1 MSANSSLQL
10 VNEPKWRSGFVNYLR
25 KENGMWWGTR
35 KWWVQSL
42 LWFFVFNGFIIL
54 LLWIVPGMDPS
65 SAQTTPEILVVFVTL
80 FGALGTIGV
89 MILMQS
95 AIVGEKKSGSAEWI
109 MSNPVSRIAF
119 ILSKLVA
126 NAFCILIIVIVLQGS
141 IVYLQFSL
149 HGADFLRPIP
159 FIAALSLNSL
169 HMLFYLCLSLMLGT
183 FFNSRGP
190 VIGISFAVLAGQDI
204 LSQLL
209 APKVPWL
216 PQIMPARL
224 VEMASPVVLGQPLPS
239 HIPVIVVSVMSV
251 VFIIVAIWRFSREE
265 F

>member
-10 VNEPKWRSGFVNYLR
+10 VNEPVWRSGFINFFR

-54 LLWIVPGMDPS
+54 FLWVVPAMEPS
-65 SAQTTPEILVVFVTL
+65 SAQTPPEILNAFLL
-80 FGALGTIGV
+80 FSGALGAIGV

-95 AIVGEKKSGSAEWI
+95 AIVGEKKSGTAEWI
-109 MSNPVSRIAF
+109 MANPVSRISF
-119 ILSKLVA
+119 ILAKLVA
-126 NAFCILIIVIVLQGS
+126 NVFCILTIMIVLQGS

-149 HGADFLRPIP
+149 HDSDFLRPVP
-159 FIAALSLNSL
+159 FIVAMSLNSL
-169 HMLFYLCLSLMLGT
+169 HMLYYLTLSLMLGA

-190 VIGISFAVLAGQDI
+190 VIGISFAVLVGQDV
-204 LSQLL
+204 LSQFL
-209 APKVPWL
+209 APKFPWL

-224 VEMASPVVLGQPLPS
+224 VEMTPPVVLGQPIPS
-239 HIPVIVVSVMSV
+239 YIPILTVSAMSV
-251 VFIIVAIWRFSREE
+251 AFIVVAIWRFSREE

>member
-10 VNEPKWRSGFVNYLR
+10 VNEPKWRSGFVNFLR
-25 KENGMWWGTR
+25 KENGMWWGTS

-42 LWFFVFNGFIIL
+42 LWFFVFNGFVIL
-54 LLWIVPGMDPS
+54 LLWIVPTMEPS
-65 SAQTTPEILVVFVTL
+65 SAQTPPEILSAFL
-80 FGALGTIGV
+80 PFSGALGTIGV

-95 AIVGEKKSGSAEWI
+95 AIVGEKKSGTAEWI
-109 MSNPVSRIAF
+109 MSNPVSRISF
-119 ILSKLVA
+119 ILSKFVA
-126 NAFCILIIVIVLQGS
+126 NAFCILTILIVLQGL

-149 HGADFLRPIP
+149 HSADFLRPVP
-159 FIAALSLNSL
+159 FITALSLNSL
-169 HMLFYLCLSLMLGT
+169 HMLFYLTLSLMLGA

-190 VIGISFAVLAGQDI
+190 VIGISFAVLVGQDI

-209 APKVPWL
+209 EPKFPWL

-224 VEMASPVVLGQPLPS
+224 VEMAPPVILGQPIPS
-239 HIPVIVVSVMSV
+239 NIPILTVSAMSV
-251 VFIIVAIWRFSREE
+251 AFIVVAIWRFSREE